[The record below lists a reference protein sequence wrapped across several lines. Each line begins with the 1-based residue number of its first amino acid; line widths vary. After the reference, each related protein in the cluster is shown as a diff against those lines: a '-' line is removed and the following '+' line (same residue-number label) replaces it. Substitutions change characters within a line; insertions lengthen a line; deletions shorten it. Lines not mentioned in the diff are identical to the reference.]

1 MDRALARARLRAI
14 LGNSS
19 PQALIVQLVLAV
31 AIAGAVWWVA
41 HNTIVNLK
49 ARNLA
54 SGFDFLGYTAG
65 FAISQSP
72 IAYSEESTYGRA
84 LLVGLIN
91 TVNVSLISIVIATV
105 IGYLIALARLSHNV
119 LMSSLATLYI
129 ETLRNVPLLLQLFVW
144 YFAVLQPLPKPA
156 RSIDFF
162 GLAYLHNRGLQLPS
176 VSFGAAGWP
185 ILLALLVGAGI
196 VLLWLRYKSYI
207 SRYALLAPALLPF
220 VVWMI
225 FGAPFHAEIP
235 VLNRFNFTGGTVVR
249 PEFLALVV
257 ALSTYTAAFIAE
269 IVRAGIL
276 SVPRGQIEAGQA
288 LGLKRG
294 IIRRN
299 IVMPQAMRVIIPPLT
314 SQYLNL
320 TKNSSLAVAIAFP
333 DLVSVFVGTT
343 LTQTGQAVEIIAL
356 TMAIYLGLSLIIA
369 VVMNGLNAQFA
380 LKER

>member
-1 MDRALARARLRAI
+1 MDRALAHARLRAI
-14 LGNSS
+14 LGNTS

-105 IGYLIALARLSHNV
+105 IGYLIALARLSQNV

-207 SRYALLAPALLPF
+207 SRYALLAPVLLPF

>member
-1 MDRALARARLRAI
+1 MGSTR
-14 LGNSS
+14 
-19 PQALIVQLVLAV
+19 PQALIVQLVLLLATV
-31 AIAGAVWWVA
+31 ASVWWVA
-41 HNTIVNLK
+41 RNTIDNLK

-72 IAYSEESTYGRA
+72 IPYSEESTYGRA

-91 TVNVSLISIVIATV
+91 TVNVSLISIAIATAL
-105 IGYLIALARLSHNV
+105 GYFIALARLSQNM
-119 LMSSLATLYI
+119 LMNLLATLYI

-156 RSIDFF
+156 QSIDFF
-162 GLAYLHNRGLQLPS
+162 GLAYLHNRGLQLPTL
-176 VSFGAAGWP
+176 SFGAAGWP
-185 ILLALLVGAGI
+185 IVLALLAGIGI
-196 VLLWLRYKSYI
+196 VLLWLRYKSYL
-207 SRYALLAPALLPF
+207 SRYALLAPVVLPLI
-220 VVWMI
+220 VWMI
-225 FGAPFHAEIP
+225 FGAPFQAEIP
-235 VLNRFNFTGGTVVR
+235 VLNRFNFVGGTVLR
-249 PEFLALVV
+249 PEFIALVV

-269 IVRAGIL
+269 IVRAGML

-294 IIRRN
+294 MIRRS
-299 IVMPQAMRVIIPPLT
+299 IILPQAMRVIIPPLT

-320 TKNSSLAVAIAFP
+320 IKNSSLAVAIAFP

-356 TMAIYLGLSLIIA
+356 TMAIYLALSLVIA
-369 VVMNGLNAQFA
+369 AVMNGLNAQFA